1 MIEQNYT
8 NKNILL
14 PGAASGIGFS
24 QLKTYLAADAI
35 VYALDYQK
43 IPLNHPH
50 LHTFQIDLSEHDAL
64 LELVKKITDKVDFDI
79 LLNTAGILDDY
90 QSSTNT
96 SLSDWQLVLN
106 TNLTPMFILSN
117 ALLPA
122 MLSRGYGHIIN
133 MASIAGFSAGGGGA
147 AYTASKHAIIGYTK
161 QLAYDYAAQGLHTNA
176 IAPGAIKTPMNAAD
190 FIGNG
195 DMAKKVASQ
204 TPAKRW
210 ATAQEVAN
218 LTLYLTSPQ
227 ADYINGAV
235 LPIDGGWTIG
245 H

>member
-14 PGAASGIGFS
+14 TGAASGIGFS

>member
-14 PGAASGIGFS
+14 TGAASGIGFS
-24 QLKTYLAADAI
+24 QLTTYLDAGAI

-43 IPLNHPH
+43 IPLNHPR
-50 LHTFQIDLSEHDAL
+50 LHAFKIDLSEHDAL
-64 LELVKKITDKVDFDI
+64 LELVKKITDTVDFDI
-79 LLNTAGILDDY
+79 LLNTAGILDNY

-106 TNLTPMFILSN
+106 TNLTPIFILSN

>member
-14 PGAASGIGFS
+14 TGAASGIGFS
-24 QLKTYLAADAI
+24 QLTTYLDAGAI
-35 VYALDYQK
+35 IYALDYQK
-43 IPLNHPH
+43 IPLNHPR
-50 LHTFQIDLSEHDAL
+50 LHTFKIDLSEHDAL
-64 LELVKKITDKVDFDI
+64 LELVKRITDTVDFDI

-190 FIGNG
+190 FTGSG

>member
-14 PGAASGIGFS
+14 TGAASGIGFS
-24 QLKTYLAADAI
+24 QLTTYLDAGAI

-43 IPLNHPH
+43 IPLNHPR
-50 LHTFQIDLSEHDAL
+50 LHAFKIDLSEHDAL
-64 LELVKKITDKVDFDI
+64 LELVKKITDTVDFDI
-79 LLNTAGILDDY
+79 LLNTAGILYNY

-106 TNLTPMFILSN
+106 TNLTPIFILSN

-147 AYTASKHAIIGYTK
+147 AYTASKHAIIGYTNILMPLLLV
-161 QLAYDYAAQGLHTNA
+161 QLKHL
-176 IAPGAIKTPMNAAD
+176 
-190 FIGNG
+190 
-195 DMAKKVASQ
+195 
-204 TPAKRW
+204 
-210 ATAQEVAN
+210 
-218 LTLYLTSPQ
+218 
-227 ADYINGAV
+227 
-235 LPIDGGWTIG
+235 
-245 H
+245 

>member
-1 MIEQNYT
+1 
-8 NKNILL
+8 
-14 PGAASGIGFS
+14 
-24 QLKTYLAADAI
+24 
-35 VYALDYQK
+35 
-43 IPLNHPH
+43 
-50 LHTFQIDLSEHDAL
+50 
-64 LELVKKITDKVDFDI
+64 
-79 LLNTAGILDDY
+79 
-90 QSSTNT
+90 
-96 SLSDWQLVLN
+96 
-106 TNLTPMFILSN
+106 MFILSN